1 MAWRSEKRRVRLG
14 QTLGPL
20 HLRWPRLRTL
30 PMRVLL
36 NWLLSAVALWVVSQI
51 VPGFQISGLG
61 SALIAVVVIGL
72 VNATLGILL
81 KVLTFPLTV
90 VTLGVFWWVIN
101 ALMLWVASSFVPG
114 FAITS
119 FGSAFV
125 GAIVLALVNM
135 LFHWA
140 LRRRDLLASR

>member
-1 MAWRSEKRRVRLG
+1 MRL
-14 QTLGPL
+14 
-20 HLRWPRLRTL
+20 
-30 PMRVLL
+30 LL
-36 NWLLSAVALWVVSQI
+36 NWLLSAVALWLVSQI

-61 SALIAVVVIGL
+61 SALIAVAVIGL

-81 KVLTFPLTV
+81 KILTFPLTV
-90 VTLGVFWWVIN
+90 VTLGIFWWVIN

-114 FAITS
+114 FVITS

-135 LFHWA
+135 LFHWI
-140 LRRRDLLASR
+140 LRRRDLAVSP

>member
-1 MAWRSEKRRVRLG
+1 
-14 QTLGPL
+14 
-20 HLRWPRLRTL
+20 
-30 PMRVLL
+30 MRILL
-36 NWLLSAVALWVVSQI
+36 NWLVSAVAIWAVAQI
-51 VPGFQISGLG
+51 VPGFHISGLG

-81 KVLTFPLTV
+81 KILTLPLTI
-90 VTLGVFWWVIN
+90 VTLGIFWWVIN

-114 FAITS
+114 FVITS

-135 LFHWA
+135 LFHWM
-140 LRRRDLLASR
+140 LPRNDDRSSR

>member
-1 MAWRSEKRRVRLG
+1 MRL
-14 QTLGPL
+14 LF
-20 HLRWPRLRTL
+20 
-30 PMRVLL
+30 
-36 NWLLSAVALWVVSQI
+36 NWLVSAIALWVVAQI
-51 VPGFQISGLG
+51 VPGFQIRGLG

-81 KVLTFPLTV
+81 KILTFPLTI
-90 VTLGVFWWVIN
+90 VTLGIFWWIIN

-114 FAITS
+114 FAIRS

-135 LFHWA
+135 LFQWM
-140 LRRRDLLASR
+140 LPKRDREAE